1 MTGNTQIPPRRKV
14 RRYIVVVA
22 FAVVVLTLAVA
33 WYMTTDSFQAYI
45 RVRVAA
51 ELERI
56 TGGRVDLGSLHT
68 VPFRLRVEIRDLT
81 IHGREQASEAP
92 YVQVAR
98 IIAELKIISLLEAE
112 FGFDSVSIDKPR
124 VHILV
129 YPDGSTNQ
137 PEPKRGHSYTRDPA
151 EQLFSMSITHLNV
164 RHGALSWND
173 QQIPLDFSAQDVSA
187 EMSYSFL
194 QRKYNGNF
202 VVGKTDTRLKGYRPI
217 AWTAEMHFSAGEN
230 SADITFFKAN
240 SGHSHIQFSGR
251 VEDVRQRKL
260 NGDYEVKLDLAEAA
274 AFFREPAVRR
284 GSLQG
289 AGHGSWSPRDFNSAG
304 KLSLKDVDWRA
315 EPAGFRNAGM
325 DTQFAFDQVRLT
337 LSQIHV
343 RAFGGS
349 MSGSAEIFGWQN
361 SLRSAL
367 DGKQTHEEGKGII
380 RLYLQELSV
389 SEIAAAFSTPARPFY
404 RVKLAGA
411 ASGSVDTKWKDS
423 WRKAESSIAVDVA
436 PYAHVFSDQLP
447 LRAKLRGAYRPF
459 AGDLSIAEL
468 TASTR
473 ATQVQASGMLSSSAA
488 LKVSVNTSNLGE
500 WQPILTAAGYTEPL
514 PVNVRGHAS
523 FTGTA
528 TGKLSDIAFA
538 GNLQSE
544 NFDVLLPETT
554 QSPARQI
561 QWDSL
566 AADVQ
571 LSPRLFAVRNG
582 TLHRGKG
589 IVNFDFHAG
598 LQQRQFTDASPFDLR
613 LEVQNGSLTDILS
626 TAGYEYP
633 ASGILNLHAQS
644 QGTRTD
650 LHGDGRLQL
659 TNAIIHGEA
668 FESVTADLR
677 FNGQEI
683 EFQNIQLTQNG
694 ARIFGA
700 ASYDF
705 ANQGFRFQLSGT
717 NFDLARSASLQTSR
731 VLLEGRM
738 DFTADGSG
746 TLQQPATNVAIHVR
760 DLTLDHERAGDFDLN
775 AVSRGPELHVTGQS
789 RFEQAELQLDGNVLL
804 RDQWPAKL
812 SLHLNHLD
820 VDSFLRTYLRGQITG
835 HSAAAGDVQL
845 EGPLQRPRQL
855 QVAANLSDFYADVEN
870 IKVRNDGPLRFSVS
884 RELLKIEQFRLT
896 GEGTDIAASGT
907 AQLTGERRLDL
918 RAQGRLN
925 LRFIESF
932 NPDFTSSGIVTV
944 DGSVS
949 GTAAKPVTEGR
960 VRIDNASIAYT
971 GLPSAL
977 SDLNGSLIFNQ
988 DRLQIETLTARTG
1001 GGLVSFTGY
1010 ATTSNGQVN
1019 FNLGVLGED
1028 VRLRYPPGISS
1039 SADAD
1044 LHFVGTPGA
1053 STLSGEITVN
1063 KLAMTPGFDFG
1074 AYLERSAQ
1082 VSALPTTN
1090 PLLNRIRLDVHIETT
1105 PELQMQSAILRL
1117 SGNADLRLRGTAA
1130 KPVIIGRADIIEGEV
1145 YFQGTKYRMER
1156 GDISFID
1163 PVSTKPVLDLQA
1175 STHIRDYDITMT
1187 LNGPVERPSVTYRSE
1202 PPLPTSDI
1210 IALLAFGQTSEES
1223 ARIQQSSSS
1232 TFSPETSTAI
1242 LTAALN
1248 ATLSNRAQRLFG
1260 VSRIKID
1267 PQGLATETSPT
1278 QTGPA
1283 VTIEQQVKN
1292 NLTLTY
1298 TTNVSQASQQII
1310 QIEYNVTRNV
1320 SIVGVRDQN
1329 GVVSFDVR
1337 IRQRKR

>member
-1 MTGNTQIPPRRKV
+1 
-14 RRYIVVVA
+14 
-22 FAVVVLTLAVA
+22 
-33 WYMTTDSFQAYI
+33 MTTDSFQAYTRA
-45 RVRVAA
+45 RVVA

-56 TGGRVDLGSLHT
+56 TGGRVELGSLHT
-68 VPFRLRVEIRDLT
+68 TPLRLRAEFRDLT
-81 IHGREQASEAP
+81 IHGREHADEAP
-92 YVQVAR
+92 YVQVKR
-98 IIAELKIISLLEAE
+98 LVAELKIVSLVEAQL
-112 FGFDSVSIDKPR
+112 GFDSILIDRPS
-124 VHILV
+124 VHIII

-137 PEPKRGHSYTRDPA
+137 PEPKRAYSSNRDA
-151 EQLFSMSITHLNV
+151 VEQLFSMSITHLDV
-164 RHGALSWND
+164 RHGTLLWND
-173 QQIPLDFSAQDVSA
+173 QEIPLDFAAQDVSA
-187 EMSYSFL
+187 QMSYSFL
-194 QRKYNGNF
+194 HRKYNGSF
-202 VVGKTDTRLKGYRPI
+202 LVGKTDTRFKTYRPI
-217 AWTAEMHFSAGEN
+217 AWTAECQFIAGIN
-230 SADITFFKAN
+230 SADVTSCKAS
-240 SGHSHIQFSGR
+240 SGHSQVQLSGHVDDFR
-251 VEDVRQRKL
+251 HLKL
-260 NGDYEVKLDLAEAA
+260 NGNYELSLDLAEAA
-274 AFFREPAVRR
+274 AFLREPAVRR
-284 GSLQG
+284 GSLQASG
-289 AGHGSWSPRDFNSAG
+289 QESWSAQEFKLAG
-304 KLSLKDVDWRA
+304 KLLLKDVDWRA
-315 EPAGFRNAGM
+315 EPAGIRNAGM
-325 DTQFAFDQVRLT
+325 DTQFALDPKRLT
-337 LSQIHV
+337 LSQINV

-349 MSGSAEIFGWQN
+349 MSGDAEISGWQN
-361 SLRSAL
+361 SLRSERPA
-367 DGKQTHEEGKGII
+367 KQAHEEEAGVIHL
-380 RLYLQELSV
+380 RLQDLSV

-411 ASGSVDTKWKDS
+411 ASGTVDTKWKDS
-423 WRKAESSIAVDVA
+423 WRKAESSIAVAVT
-436 PYAHVFSDQLP
+436 PFAHVSRDQLP
-447 LRAKLRGAYRPF
+447 LSAKLQGAYRPF
-459 AGDLSIAEL
+459 AGELSIAEL
-468 TASTR
+468 SASTR
-473 ATQVQASGMLSSSAA
+473 ATQVQASGTLSSSAA
-488 LKVSVNTSNLGE
+488 LKLSVNTSDLGE
-500 WQPILTAAGYTEPL
+500 WQPILTAAGYAEPL

-528 TGKLSDIAFA
+528 TGRLSDIAFA

-544 NFDVLLPETT
+544 NFDVLLPATT
-554 QSPARQI
+554 QTPARQI
-561 QWDSL
+561 HWDAL

-571 LSPRLFAVRNG
+571 LSPHVFAVRNG
-582 TLHRGKG
+582 ALHRGRG
-589 IVNFDFHAG
+589 VINFDLRAG
-598 LQQRQFTDASPFDLR
+598 LQERQFTDSSPFALHLD
-613 LEVQNGSLTDILS
+613 VQNGSLTDILT
-626 TAGYEYP
+626 TAGYDYP
-633 ASGILNLHAQS
+633 ASGTLTLHAQS
-644 QGTRTD
+644 QGTRAD

-668 FESVTADLR
+668 FESITADLR
-677 FNGQEI
+677 FNGQEV

-694 ARIFGA
+694 ARVVGA

-705 ANQGFRFQLSGT
+705 ANQGFRFHLSGT
-717 NFDLARSASLQTSR
+717 NFDLAHIAGLQRSR
-731 VLLEGRM
+731 VLVEGRM

-746 TLQQPATNVAIHVR
+746 TLQQPAANVAVHVR

-775 AVSRGPELHVTGQS
+775 TVSQGPELHVTGQS
-789 RFEQAELQLDGNVLL
+789 HFEQAELQLDGNVLL
-804 RDQWPAKL
+804 RDEWPAKL

-835 HSAAAGDVQL
+835 HSAAAGDVQVD
-845 EGPLQRPRQL
+845 GPLRQPHQL
-855 QVAANLSDFYADVEN
+855 QITANLSDFYGDVEN
-870 IKVRNDGPLRFSVS
+870 IKVRNDSPLRFSIS
-884 RELLKIEQFRLT
+884 RELLKVEQFHLT
-896 GEGTDIAASGT
+896 GEGTDIAATGT
-907 AQLTGERRLDL
+907 AQLTGDRRLDL
-918 RAQGRLN
+918 RAQGSLN
-925 LRFIESF
+925 LKLIESF

-944 DGSVS
+944 DMSVS

-960 VRIDNASIAYT
+960 VRIDNASIAYID
-971 GLPSAL
+971 LPSAL
-977 SDLNGSLIFNQ
+977 SDLNGTLVFNQ

-1010 ATTSNGQVN
+1010 ATTSNGQLN
-1019 FNLGVLGED
+1019 FNLGVQGED

-1039 SADAD
+1039 TADAD
-1044 LHFVGTPGA
+1044 LHFVGTPSA

-1074 AYLERSAQ
+1074 AYLQRSAQ
-1082 VSALPTTN
+1082 ISALPTTN

-1117 SGNADLRLRGTAA
+1117 SGDADLHLRGTAA

-1156 GDISFID
+1156 GDISFTD

-1223 ARIQQSSSS
+1223 ARIQQSSGS

-1248 ATLSNRAQRLFG
+1248 ATLSSRAQRLFG

-1329 GVVSFDVR
+1329 GVVSFDIR

>member
-1 MTGNTQIPPRRKV
+1 MISQTAIPPRRKL
-14 RRYIVVVA
+14 RRYILIA
-22 FAVVVLTLAVA
+22 ALALVVLIMAAA
-33 WYMTTDSFQAYI
+33 WYVTTDSFQAYM
-45 RVRVAA
+45 RARVAG

-56 TGGRVDLGSLHT
+56 TGGRVELGSLHA
-68 VPFRLRVEIRDLT
+68 VPFRLRMEIRDLT
-81 IHGREQASEAP
+81 IHGREQANEAP

-98 IIAELKIISLLEAE
+98 IIAELKIISLFEAA
-112 FGFDSVSIDKPR
+112 FGFDSVSIDNPR
-124 VHILV
+124 VHILI

-137 PEPKRGHSYTRDPA
+137 PEPKRGRRYNRDPV
-151 EQLFSMSITHLNV
+151 EQLFSMSITHLNL
-164 RHGALSWND
+164 RHGNLLWND
-173 QQIPLDFSAQDVSA
+173 QQIPLDFAAQDVSA

-194 QRKYNGNF
+194 HRKYTGSF
-202 VVGKTDTRLKGYRPI
+202 VIGKTDARLKGYRPV
-217 AWTAEMHFSAGEN
+217 AWMAEMHFSAGEN
-230 SADITFFKAN
+230 SADITSFKA
-240 SGHSHIQFSGR
+240 SSSHSHLQFSGR
-251 VEDVRQRKL
+251 VEDFRQRKL
-260 NGDYEVKLDLAEAA
+260 NGDYDVNLDLAEAA
-274 AFFREPAVRR
+274 AFLREPSVRR
-284 GSLQG
+284 GSLQ
-289 AGHGSWSPRDFNSAG
+289 ASGHGSWSPRDFNSAG
-304 KLSLKDVDWRA
+304 KLLLKDVDWRA

-325 DTQFAFDQVRLT
+325 DTQFALDPGRLT

-343 RAFGGS
+343 RAFGGT
-349 MSGSAEIFGWQN
+349 MNGDAELVGWR
-361 SLRSAL
+361 SSVRSAWG
-367 DGKQTHEEGKGII
+367 DRQTHGEEKGIV
-380 RLYLQELSV
+380 RLRLQDLAV
-389 SEIAAAFSTPARPFY
+389 SEIAAAFSTPARPFH
-404 RVKLAGA
+404 RMKLAGA
-411 ASGSVDTKWKDS
+411 ASGNVDTKWKDS
-423 WRKAESSIAVDVA
+423 WRKAESSIAVDVS
-436 PYAHVFSDQLP
+436 PYTHVSSDQLP

-459 AGDLSIAEL
+459 AGELSIAEL

-473 ATQVQASGMLSSSAA
+473 ATQVQASGTLSSSAA
-488 LKVSVNTSNLGE
+488 LKLSVNTSDLGE

-538 GNLQSE
+538 GSLQSE
-544 NFDVLLPETT
+544 NFDVLLPATT
-554 QSPARQI
+554 PSAARQI
-561 QWDSL
+561 HWDSL

-571 LSPRLFAVRNG
+571 LSPRLFAVRDG

-589 IVNFDFHAG
+589 VINIDFRAG
-598 LQQRQFTDASPFDLR
+598 LEERQFTSASPFDLR
-613 LEVQNGSLTDILS
+613 LDVQNGSLTDIL
-626 TAGYEYP
+626 TAAGDAYP
-633 ASGILNLHAQS
+633 ASGTLNLHAQS
-644 QGTRTD
+644 QGTPRD
-650 LHGDGRLQL
+650 LHGDGSLQL
-659 TNAIIHGEA
+659 TDAIIHGEA
-668 FESVTADLR
+668 FKSITADLR

-683 EFQNIQLTQNG
+683 DFQNIQLVQNG
-694 ARIFGA
+694 ARIVGA

-705 ANQGFRFQLSGT
+705 ATQGFRFHLTGN
-717 NFDLARSASLQTSR
+717 NFDLAHIASLQGSR
-731 VLLEGRM
+731 VKVEGRM

-746 TLQQPATNVAIHVR
+746 TLQQPATNVAVHVR
-760 DLTLDHERAGDFDLN
+760 DLTLDHERTGDFDLN
-775 AVSRGPELHVTGQS
+775 AVSQGPELHVTGQS
-789 RFEQAELQLDGNVLL
+789 RFEQAELQLEGNVLL
-804 RDQWPAKL
+804 RDEWPAKL

-845 EGPLQRPRQL
+845 EGPLRQAHQL
-855 QVAANLSDFYADVEN
+855 QVTANLSDFFADVEN

-884 RELLKIEQFRLT
+884 RQLLKIEQFHLT

-925 LRFIESF
+925 LKLIESF

-944 DGSVS
+944 DMSVS

-960 VRIDNASIAYT
+960 VRIDNASIAYIA
-971 GLPSAL
+971 LPSAL
-977 SDLNGSLIFNQ
+977 SDLNGSLVFNQ
-988 DRLQIETLTARTG
+988 DRLQIESLTGRTG

-1010 ATTSNGQVN
+1010 ATTSNGQLN
-1019 FNLGVLGED
+1019 FNVGVHGEN

-1039 SADAD
+1039 TADAD
-1044 LHFVGTPGA
+1044 LHFVGTPAA

-1074 AYLERSAQ
+1074 AYLQRSAQ
-1082 VSALPTTN
+1082 ISSLPTTN
-1090 PLLNRIRLDVHIETT
+1090 PLLNRIRLDVHIETA
-1105 PELQMQSAILRL
+1105 PDLQMQSAILRL
-1117 SGNADLRLRGTAA
+1117 SGDADLNLRGTAA
-1130 KPVIIGRADIIEGEV
+1130 KPVIVGRADIIEGEV

-1156 GDISFID
+1156 GDISFSD

-1187 LNGPVERPSVTYRSE
+1187 LNGPIERPSVTYRSE

-1210 IALLAFGQTSEES
+1210 IALLAFGQTTEES

-1232 TFSPETSTAI
+1232 AFSPETSTAI

-1267 PQGLATETSPT
+1267 PQGLTTETSPT

-1337 IRQRKR
+1337 VRQRKR